1 MPSCPNHEA
10 SEAPMPFPEFFQRVP
25 RLRVRDPLADFLG
38 AAEDGILDY
47 GYEDA
52 VKLAGHS
59 CPTVASA
66 YALGCRAMAMLY
78 PETLPERGGLQVAF
92 GEALEHGVTGVVA
105 SVLSLLTGAA
115 QAGGFKGIGGQ
126 FVRRGLQD
134 FDAPVPLTFRLTRL
148 DTGAAVDA
156 GADLSL
162 VPPDAEMSVLI
173 GRCIRGEADADARRR
188 FGRLWQQR
196 VERIL
201 LEHWDDARV
210 FHLRP
215 AAHRG

>member
-1 MPSCPNHEA
+1 MS
-10 SEAPMPFPEFFQRVP
+10 FPEFFQRVP
-25 RLRVRDPLADFLG
+25 RLQVRDPLADFLG
-38 AAEDGILDY
+38 AAEDGILEY

-66 YALGCRAMAMLY
+66 YALACHAMAMLY
-78 PETLPERGGLQVAF
+78 PDSLPERGALRVDF
-92 GEALEHGVTGVVA
+92 GEPLEHGVTGVVA

-115 QAGGFKGIGGQ
+115 QEGGFKGIGGQ
-126 FVRRGLQD
+126 FVRRGLQH
-134 FDAPVPLTFRLTRL
+134 FDAGVPLTFRLTRA
-148 DTGAAVDA
+148 DTGAAVEA

-162 VPPDAEMSVLI
+162 VPPDAEMPALI
-173 GRCIRGEADADARRR
+173 GRCIRGEADTDTRRR

-196 VERIL
+196 VESIL

-210 FHLRP
+210 FHVRP
-215 AAHRG
+215 VARPSRT